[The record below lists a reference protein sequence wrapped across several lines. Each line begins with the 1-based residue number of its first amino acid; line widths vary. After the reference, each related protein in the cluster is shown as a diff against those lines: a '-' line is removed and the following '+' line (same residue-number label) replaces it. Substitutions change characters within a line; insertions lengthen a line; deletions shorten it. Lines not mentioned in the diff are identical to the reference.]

1 MAVHPRADAA
11 PGAAQNQRGIGITA
25 FSTALSVAVFA
36 FLIQICLFLY
46 LRKQSDLRYI
56 YHPEGDGA
64 APKAKQLLSSTI
76 NFKDEEIIKRR
87 GLDAYYFLRYLRTL
101 LHLFTP
107 ILFVLLPILLPLNYV
122 NGRGQDLDPTKESAA
137 DGASRIMG
145 LDTLAFGNVRSSNT
159 CRYIAHLVCALLVTA
174 WFCYVS
180 FIEMRNYEMEETER
194 SIGIPE
200 RNREVKNQQDLVR
213 LIEEKEKSVADD
225 AKGLDRLLRLRN
237 KDLAKFESAA
247 TALMRH
253 ESSSELQTKLRTK
266 LQSCYTGLC
275 TREKDIR
282 SLALKLKPA
291 AEYPKYNSG
300 HNNCKHCS
308 TVELAWHNVVWSNI
322 GLPSWRKWLRATLV
336 TIVLTTMIALWAI
349 PVSWTAALSQLDNLI
364 RNDALQSF
372 FQRHRTWRT
381 VAVAIAGVL
390 PGAALT
396 LMLMLLPSVLE
407 LLSRIGGA
415 KLRSQQAAF
424 VQRYYF
430 VFLFVQM
437 FLVVSIASF
446 FTASFKQFFHN
457 IQSLQIP
464 GNILNLLPQ
473 NLPTAANYFFSYMI
487 LQALSGSSSIIMQWP
502 SMFWFFADKIFVYTP
517 RQKWSR
523 GVSMDI
529 VAWGA
534 VFPLYTTL
542 ACISLIY
549 SVIAPLILL
558 FATVSF
564 GMLWLAH
571 RYSAIHVG
579 RQETDH
585 GGILYPRAINQTFTG
600 IYVMQF
606 CISGLFFGVRD
617 ETGRQTC
624 LPHAIVM
631 IAALVLT
638 VAFQIALNAFVLPG
652 LRSKCQ
658 PGRPDI
664 QSECA
669 ELNDEFSNHLALLC
683 QPKVAW
689 VPDYTRLHKFNID
702 GVSDEFVCDNSDQS
716 WRAAFDK
723 RHKVQITKTQ
733 LTKRLGHALEHM
745 SPTTSSVGGQF
756 RLHQ

>member
-1 MAVHPRADAA
+1 M
-11 PGAAQNQRGIGITA
+11 
-25 FSTALSVAVFA
+25 LS
-36 FLIQICLFLY
+36 
-46 LRKQSDLRYI
+46 R
-56 YHPEGDGA
+56 
-64 APKAKQLLSSTI
+64 TI
-76 NFKDEEIIKRR
+76 NFKDEEIIKKR
-87 GLDAYYFLRYLRTL
+87 GFDAYYFLRYLRTL
-101 LHLFTP
+101 LLLFTP
-107 ILFVLLPILLPLNYV
+107 ILFVLLPILIPLNYV
-122 NGRGQDLDPTKESAA
+122 NGRGQDLDPTRESST

-159 CRYIAHLVCALLVTA
+159 CHYTAHLVCALLVTA

-200 RNREVKNQQDLVR
+200 RNREIKNQQDLVR
-213 LIEEKEKSVADD
+213 VIEEKEESVALD
-225 AKGLDRLLRLRN
+225 AKGLDRILRLRN
-237 KDLAKFESAA
+237 KDIAKFESAA
-247 TALMRH
+247 MALMRH
-253 ESSSELQTKLRTK
+253 ESSSKLQTK
-266 LQSCYTGLC
+266 LQSCYTRLC

-291 AEYPKYNSG
+291 GEYPKNNSD
-300 HNNCKHCS
+300 HNNCKHCL
-308 TVELAWHNVVWSNI
+308 TVESAWHNVVWGNI
-322 GLPSWRKWLRATLV
+322 GIPSWREWLRRLLV
-336 TIVLTTMIALWAI
+336 TIVLTTMIVLWAI

-390 PGAALT
+390 PGAALA
-396 LMLMLLPSVLE
+396 LMHMLLPSVLE

-487 LQALSGSSSIIMQWP
+487 LQALSGSSSIIMQLA

-534 VFPLYTTL
+534 LFPLYTTL

-558 FATVSF
+558 FATISF

-571 RYSAIHVG
+571 KYCVIYVRRLG
-579 RQETDH
+579 TDH
-585 GGILYPRAINQTFTG
+585 GGILYPRAMNQTFTG

-617 ETGRQTC
+617 EIGRQTC

-638 VAFQIALNAFVLPG
+638 VAFQIALNTFVLPE
-652 LRSKCQ
+652 LRRKCRT
-658 PGRPDI
+658 GRPDL

-669 ELNDEFSNHLALLC
+669 EVNDELLNHLTLLC
-683 QPKVAW
+683 KPKVAW
-689 VPDYTRLHKFNID
+689 VPDYTQLHKFNIG
-702 GVSDEFVCDNSDQS
+702 GVSDEFVSDNSDQR
-716 WRAAFDK
+716 WRANFDE
-723 RHKVQITKTQ
+723 RRRVQITKNT
-733 LTKRLGHALEHM
+733 TKRLGHTPEHT
-745 SPTTSSVGGQF
+745 SPTTLSVLNVTAEH
-756 RLHQ
+756 RSKECVDSVT